1 LEVNLTAI
9 LKTLLYIGIF
19 VPLLP
24 LVFFFLFK
32 LNSHQKTLRVI
43 LFYILYCIANEALSY
58 YLQKIRSEYFLY
70 FLYSVTVIE
79 YSFFCYF
86 IYIILPENFI
96 KRLIPFLWA
105 FFIIFT
111 IIDYFLYNTGKE
123 FDSFSI
129 GIEAIT
135 VIVLCAYYLFS
146 QVKGS
151 NSLLIY
157 STFDFWVTITFLFY
171 VSGTFFLYLF
181 FDRMVKNPEFH
192 KIYFII
198 NISFNIMKN
207 VLLCVAMTMRSEKS
221 LNYRSN
227 RQDGLPDLDDDLLIH
242 ARN

>member
-1 LEVNLTAI
+1 M
-9 LKTLLYIGIF
+9 LLYIGIF
-19 VPLLP
+19 FPLLP

-86 IYIILPENFI
+86 IYLVLPENFV
-96 KRLIPFLWA
+96 KRLVPFLWA

-111 IIDYFLYNTGKE
+111 IVDYFLYNTGKE

-129 GIEAIT
+129 GIETII
-135 VIVLCAYYLFS
+135 VIALCAYYLFS
-146 QVKGS
+146 EVKGS

-157 STFDFWVTITFLFY
+157 STFNFWVTITFLFY

-181 FDRMVKNPEFH
+181 FDRMVKNPEFQ
-192 KIYFII
+192 KVYFII
-198 NISFNIMKN
+198 NISFNIFKN
-207 VLLCVAMTMRSEKS
+207 ILLCVAMTMKAEKS
-221 LNYRSN
+221 VNYPANKR
-227 RQDGLPDLDDDLLIH
+227 DHFPDLGDDFLIH
-242 ARN
+242 AKN